1 MRPILFFF
9 FFVLIL
15 SLPTS
20 AQDIQ
25 EYTDPSGQKQLQGKA
40 NRKALK
46 GPTYAWWFNMFYNSY
61 EPDSV
66 RLDSIKSLLTEKK
79 IRIFMGTWCDD
90 SRREVSRFFKILDR
104 IGYSSDSVQLIM
116 VTNKPELYKQSP
128 QHEEKGLNISL
139 VPTFIIESAG
149 KEVGR
154 IVETPKLSLEKDLL
168 EILRVTSGSKL

>member
-1 MRPILFFF
+1 MRPFLFI
-9 FFVLIL
+9 FVLIL
-15 SLPTS
+15 SLQVG
-20 AQDIQ
+20 AQDVQ

-40 NRKALK
+40 TRSALK
-46 GPTYAWWFNMFYNSY
+46 ATTYAWWFNMFYNGY
-61 EPDSV
+61 ELDSLRV
-66 RLDSIKSLLTEKK
+66 DSIKPLLSDKK
-79 IRIFMGTWCDD
+79 ISIFMGTWCDD

-149 KEVGR
+149 KEIGR

-168 EILRVTSGSKL
+168 EILRVKGGH